1 MSEDK
6 GCKGMGADHVCG
18 KINTLAELKPCTRVT
33 YFRLVNYTEKNI
45 ATRLNTAFQIL
56 LAQAQPADGTRGTR
70 PLQLKRSCGTVQHF
84 PRHPNWIRGG
94 GKENWGMDET
104 G

>member
-1 MSEDK
+1 MS
-6 GCKGMGADHVCG
+6 VG
-18 KINTLAELKPCTRVT
+18 KSTPSLKLKPCTRVT
-33 YFRLVNYTEKNI
+33 YFRLVNYTEQNI

-94 GKENWGMDET
+94 VKENWGMDET
-104 G
+104 GYSNNGRWGRQGRI